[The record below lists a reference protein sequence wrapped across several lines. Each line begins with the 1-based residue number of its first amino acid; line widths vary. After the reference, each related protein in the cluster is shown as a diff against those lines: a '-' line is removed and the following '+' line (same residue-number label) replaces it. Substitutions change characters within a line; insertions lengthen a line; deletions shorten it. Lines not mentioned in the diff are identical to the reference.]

1 MKKARLIDFLTR
13 NLLSEKSKESVE
25 KIILILAIVSFLA
38 HLAVIFLVQS
48 NLISIGVEED
58 FFKSPIA
65 AIYTPF
71 SFILVYE
78 VYLLVFYLPRSI
90 TTYVS
95 KQYEIITLIVI
106 RRLFKDFSKL
116 ELSENWFDIKGDLQF
131 TYDILLAI
139 IVFFSIYLFK
149 KNIISQNTLDGEN
162 LKFDNFVNFKKGI
175 SVLLL
180 PTLLILAFYS
190 LAHWISEVTA
200 NNELAYT
207 AFLKINNIFF
217 EEFFTIL
224 IVVDVLL
231 LLVSFFYTDSFHKV
245 IRNSGFIIST
255 ILIRLSFSTDGLL
268 NNILIV
274 SSILFGLLIL
284 IIHNKFEKLESGKFK
299 S

>member
-116 ELSENWFDIKGDLQF
+116 EVSENWFDIKGDLQF

-200 NNELAYT
+200 NNVLAYT

>member
-116 ELSENWFDIKGDLQF
+116 ELSENWFDVKGDLQF

-200 NNELAYT
+200 NNVLAYT

>member
-200 NNELAYT
+200 NNVLAYT